1 MTSQI
6 DLFGGSDGER
16 GDDAS
21 PFPEGLRYTSELIA
35 PPAERELLARLQPL
49 PFRDFEFHGYAGKR
63 RVVSYGWQYDFTS
76 RRLRQAEDVPS
87 FLLELRA
94 AAAVF
99 AGVDAQ
105 SLHQVLVTEYA
116 PGAGIGWHR
125 DKSEF
130 GDVVGISLL
139 APCVFRFRRT
149 LQRQRWERVK
159 LVLEP
164 RSAYL
169 LRGPSRL
176 EWEHSIP
183 SVEALRYSI
192 TYRQVRGD

>member
-1 MTSQI
+1 MASQR
-6 DLFGGSDGER
+6 DLFGDG
-16 GDDAS
+16 AS
-21 PFPEGLRYTSELIA
+21 IFPEGFRYTSELIA

-49 PFRDFEFHGYAGKR
+49 PFRDFEFHGYTGKR
-63 RVVSYGWQYDFTS
+63 RVLSYGWHYNFTS
-76 RRLRQAEDVPS
+76 RSLRKAEDVPP
-87 FLLELRA
+87 FLLDLRVA
-94 AAAVF
+94 GASF

-105 SLHQVLVTEYA
+105 SLQQVLVTEYA

-125 DKSEF
+125 DKAEF
-130 GDVVGISLL
+130 GDVVGVSLI

-149 LQRQRWERVK
+149 SQRQRWERVK

-183 SVEALRYSI
+183 SVETLRYSI

>member
-1 MTSQI
+1 MTPQG
-6 DLFGGSDGER
+6 DLFGGSAGETADRAPKVPDG
-16 GDDAS
+16 
-21 PFPEGLRYTSELIA
+21 FRYASELIA
-35 PPAERELLARLQPL
+35 PPAEQDLIARLEHL
-49 PFRDFEFHGYAGKR
+49 PFRDFEFHGYTGKR

-87 FLLELRA
+87 FLLDLRA
-94 AAAVF
+94 AAAIF
-99 AGVDAQ
+99 AGVDAR
-105 SLHQVLVTEYA
+105 SLQQVLVTEYA

-125 DKSEF
+125 DKAEF

-149 LQRQRWERVK
+149 SQRQRWERVK